1 MTFDLNKHVA
11 RLLMDEPFF
20 AALSRQIEKKPSEA
34 IPTAGV
40 RVNPDSAT
48 FEMLY
53 NPSFFEGLSDSHR
66 AGVLKHEFYHLVF
79 EHVTGR
85 LPEEGMTKLWNIA
98 TDLSI
103 NTHLQGELPE
113 MCCMPGVGP
122 FEDMPE
128 GKSAE
133 WYFKALQDKQ
143 EGEGEGGS
151 GEPGDG
157 DGSGDGMGEQFDS
170 HEGWGEVDE
179 SVKQMARE
187 RIKDSI
193 RKAAEEA
200 SKSNNWGSVSS
211 ECRREIMKKLET
223 LVDWKKVLRYFVKTS
238 QRANKASTMKRIN
251 RRYPYIHAGRKTAR
265 TANIAISIDQS
276 GSVSDEMLAAFYA
289 ELNKLSSIA
298 EFTVIPFD
306 DRVFE
311 EKIFVWKKGE
321 NRKRERVLYG
331 GTNFDAPTDYVNQHS
346 FDGHIVLTDLCAP
359 KPKASKC
366 QRMWMT
372 DSYHARRPYFETN
385 ERIIAIEAG

>member
-143 EGEGEGGS
+143 DS
-151 GEPGDG
+151 QDDPQPGDG
-157 DGSGDGMGEQFDS
+157 
-170 HEGWGEVDE
+170 EGA
-179 SVKQMARE
+179 ME
-187 RIKDSI
+187 R
-193 RKAAEEA
+193 
-200 SKSNNWGSVSS
+200 V
-211 ECRREIMKKLET
+211 M
-223 LVDWKKVLRYFVKTS
+223 
-238 QRANKASTMKRIN
+238 
-251 RRYPYIHAGRKTAR
+251 KTA
-265 TANIAISIDQS
+265 TAW
-276 GSVSDEMLAAFYA
+276 E
-289 ELNKLSSIA
+289 SSLILMKVG
-298 EFTVIPFD
+298 ERLM
-306 DRVFE
+306 RV
-311 EKIFVWKKGE
+311 
-321 NRKRERVLYG
+321 
-331 GTNFDAPTDYVNQHS
+331 
-346 FDGHIVLTDLCAP
+346 
-359 KPKASKC
+359 
-366 QRMWMT
+366 
-372 DSYHARRPYFETN
+372 
-385 ERIIAIEAG
+385 